1 MKKAGIL
8 NPDLIQVIA
17 SMGHTD
23 RLAIADAGLPIPDD
37 VPRIDLALVAG
48 IPGFLQTL
56 QAVLGE
62 LQVERAVIAEEMR
75 ARSPIIDEAVQ
86 RLLGKTP
93 LDRVSHEEFKQLL
106 HGVRAVVR
114 TGEQTP
120 YANIILQSGV
130 TF

>member
-1 MKKAGIL
+1 MKKSGIL
-8 NPDLIQVIA
+8 NPDLMQVIA

-48 IPGFLQTL
+48 VPPFLKTL
-56 QAVLGE
+56 EAVLGE

-75 ARSPIIDEAVQ
+75 ARSPIIDEGVQ

-93 LDRVSHEEFKQLL
+93 IDRVSHEEFKQLL